1 MRTID
6 ATQGVRIL
14 DSRSTASLLSKVLW
28 ITTAGFLF
36 TALGAYLAPAL
47 MGGIPYIG
55 LFILTF
61 GLIFAISFAS
71 RRSPGLAL
79 VLFYAF
85 TILMGV
91 EIGPLLKAYLH
102 FPGGEVVVFEAAL
115 TTALGMFAMGVI
127 AQIVH
132 FDYRRL
138 YNYAFAAL
146 LGLIVIGVIGMFVHF
161 VSPGLYAWATLAI
174 FSMLL
179 LVDFMRLRDGAQGLS
194 PVQMALSI
202 YLDALN
208 IFIALLQIF
217 GSSSGNNGGGRSSSR
232 WS

>member
-6 ATQGVRIL
+6 VSQGGVRVL

-36 TALGAYLAPAL
+36 TALGAYIAPDF
-47 MGGIPYIG
+47 MGASIF
-55 LFILTF
+55 LVFIVNL
-61 GLIFAISFAS
+61 GLIFAVNAAS

-79 VLFYAF
+79 VLFYGFA
-85 TILMGV
+85 TLMGV
-91 EIGPLLKAYLH
+91 EIGPLLHAYMH
-102 FPGGEVVVFEAAL
+102 FPGGQTVVFQAAL
-115 TTALGMFAMGVI
+115 TTAVGMAAMGIV
-127 AQIVH
+127 AQIAR
-132 FDYRRL
+132 FDYQRVA
-138 YNYAFAAL
+138 NYAFAAL
-146 LGLIVIGVIGMFVHF
+146 LGLIVLGFLSMFVHF

-174 FSMLL
+174 FSVLL
-179 LVDFMRLRDGAQGLS
+179 LVDFMRLRDGGRGLA
-194 PVQMALSI
+194 PVQLALSI

-217 GSSSGNNGGGRSSSR
+217 GNGGGGRRRGS